1 MSDPEPDTLKLS
13 MPIASKYI
21 DALEGYFHECTHS
34 PWVLMQKTQS
44 DPYELIGYFKDALE
58 IRGAIDALSEAIPTF
73 KTAFETQAL
82 PATEWQNAYKA
93 FVKPWNDRE
102 LHWIPLWAR
111 ASVALPPDA
120 MPVYIDAGMAFG
132 TGCHE
137 TTQLCASRLV
147 DFYRSR
153 SSRSLTVNDTQI
165 VDAGCGSGILALSA
179 RSLGYEKVRAFDN
192 DPDALSVCQEN
203 LSHNPAL
210 APIDF
215 SVNDLASG
223 LAEHSA
229 DFIMANIQTDILIPN
244 ARNLLGGLRPKSG
257 NQLILSGILNKEL
270 ESLKAAFES
279 VLVELYPQSQFHC
292 DCRTKN
298 EWSDLKVEIIA
309 CDHKISS

>member
-1 MSDPEPDTLKLS
+1 
-13 MPIASKYI
+13 
-21 DALEGYFHECTHS
+21 
-34 PWVLMQKTQS
+34 MQKTQS

-73 KTAFETQAL
+73 ETAFETQAL

-215 SVNDLASG
+215 SVNDLASA
-223 LAEHSA
+223 LAEPSA

-292 DCRTKN
+292 DCRTK
-298 EWSDLKVEIIA
+298 K
-309 CDHKISS
+309 